1 MAREELGAKV
11 ITLNT
16 IAPEELAVDSP
27 MRIKTGKP
35 VPKASNSF
43 APPTTVVLGRLAYP
57 RVLLLPTAELLR

>member
-1 MAREELGAKV
+1 MAKEELGAKT

-35 VPKASNSF
+35 VPKASNLF
-43 APPTTVVLGRLAYP
+43 ASPTAAILGCLAYP
-57 RVLLLPTAELLR
+57 QDVSTKC

>member
-1 MAREELGAKV
+1 MAKEELGAKT

-35 VPKASNSF
+35 VPKASNPF
-43 APPTTVVLGRLAYP
+43 ASLNAAILGCLAYP
-57 RVLLLPTAELLR
+57 QDVSTER